1 MAFKIANMRSAKER
15 PMETYL
21 ATDAEAIALGEALVL
36 TSGKLTKVAA
46 DAKPE
51 FIAMSSCAAGTSNP
65 IKVVRL
71 MEDVLLETTFAAD
84 ATNNL
89 EGTLVTI
96 HSDGLQVT
104 ATALNGDFTIVK
116 KLGTGDV
123 GTKVLGVFR

>member
-21 ATDAEAIALGEALVL
+21 ATDSEAIALGEALVL
-36 TSGKLTKVAA
+36 TTGRLTKVAA
-46 DAKPE
+46 TAKPE

-84 ATNNL
+84 ATSNA

-96 HSDGLQVT
+96 HTDGLQVT
-104 ATALNGDFTIVK
+104 ATATNGVFTIVK
-116 KLGTGDV
+116 KIR
-123 GTKVLGVFR
+123 KWRYRY

>member
-36 TSGKLTKVAA
+36 TSGRLHKVAA

-51 FIAMSSCAAGTSNP
+51 FIAMSSCAEGTDNP

-96 HSDGLQVT
+96 HTDGLQVT
-104 ATALNGDFTIVK
+104 ATPTNGDFTIVK
-116 KLGTGDV
+116 KLGTGAS
-123 GTKVLGVFR
+123 GTKVLGMFR

>member
-21 ATDAEAIALGEALVL
+21 ATDANAIALGEALVL
-36 TSGKLTKVAA
+36 TSGRLIKVAA

-51 FIAMSSCAAGTSNP
+51 FIAMSSCAAGTDNP

-84 ATNNL
+84 ATL
-89 EGTLVTI
+89 IAEGTLVTI
-96 HSDGLQVT
+96 HTDGLQVT